1 MKKSKWVKKG
11 IGVLLAISIAAVG
24 LCGCGKSDTST
35 ADNGYKLNVAIT
47 SDSALTNPLIQLAEE
62 KGYFEQYDLTLSKTT
77 LELANSGLFDALSIG
92 KIDTNFTQ
100 LIPPLSYGA
109 KHADVTLFA
118 GTVSGGMCIAA
129 RADEAESL
137 SNLDNWKG
145 KKIGVIELSTS
156 EMVSKYALEND
167 YGYDIENDL
176 EYVLIDNYPDIIT
189 AVQKGNVDIG
199 FIGSAYVE
207 TASAANLSILFPLTA
222 LQDDYVCCRQTA
234 YSKSFEENRDAFVA
248 YLKGQILAY
257 KDYREDEQGTITA
270 LAKATGETEDYI
282 YSRVYDEETNAD
294 TTYNPDPNYNGTLSV
309 YETLVRWN
317 YIEDGT
323 DLSEFYDL
331 SVYADALKEVIAE
344 YPDDTFY
351 QEMWTYFEEHND
363 QYPDFGNTFTL
374 AKK

>member
-1 MKKSKWVKKG
+1 MKKSHWIKKG
-11 IGVLLAISIAAVG
+11 AAVLLTMSIAAGG
-24 LCGCGKSDTST
+24 LWGCGKGDADTAGT
-35 ADNGYKLNVAIT
+35 GYKLNVAIT
-47 SDSALTNPLIQLAEE
+47 SDSALQNPLIQLAEE
-62 KGYFEQYDLTLSKTT
+62 KGYFEDNNLSISKTT

-118 GTVSGGMCIAA
+118 GTVSGGMDIIS
-129 RADEAESL
+129 RADDAESL
-137 SNLDNWKG
+137 SNLENWKG

-156 EMVSKYALEND
+156 EMVSKYVLENE

-199 FIGSAYVE
+199 FIGNQYIE
-207 TASAANLSILFPLTA
+207 TAKATNLAILFPLTA
-222 LQDDYVCCRQTA
+222 LQEDYVCCRQTA

-257 KDYREDEQGTITA
+257 KDYREDEDGTISA

-282 YSRVYDEETNAD
+282 YGRVYDEETNAGQ
-294 TTYNPDPNYNGTLSV
+294 TYNPDPNYNGILSV
-309 YETLVRWN
+309 YDTLIRWN
-317 YIEDGT
+317 YVEDGT
-323 DLSEFYDL
+323 DLSEFCDL
-331 SVYADALKEVIAE
+331 TVYADALKEVIKE
-344 YPDDTFY
+344 NPDDAFY
-351 QEMWTYFEEHND
+351 QDMWTYFEEHNN
-363 QYPDFGNTFTL
+363 QYPDFESKFTL
-374 AKK
+374 